1 MNHNDYNYHKLTNS
15 LLSPLETQRL
25 AMNLRMIEQARKS
38 HANTP
43 IWLIKLSLSIVL
55 LYILLG
61 ILTCAELIDPEDVL
75 SFLSDIF

>member
-1 MNHNDYNYHKLTNS
+1 MNHNNHDYHKLTNT
-15 LLSPLETQRL
+15 LLTPLEAQRL
-25 AMNLRMIEQARKS
+25 AMNLSMIEQARKS

>member
-1 MNHNDYNYHKLTNS
+1 MLKDNHNYHKLTNT
-15 LLSPLETQRL
+15 LLTPLEAQRL
-25 AMNLRMIEQARKS
+25 AMNLRMIEQAHKS

-43 IWLIKLSLSIVL
+43 IWLIKLSLSIVI

>member
-1 MNHNDYNYHKLTNS
+1 MLKDNHDYHKLTNT
-15 LLSPLETQRL
+15 LLTPLEAQRL
-25 AMNLRMIEQARKS
+25 AMNLRMIEQARKN
-38 HANTP
+38 HAKTP
-43 IWLIKLSLSIVL
+43 IWLIKLSLSIVF